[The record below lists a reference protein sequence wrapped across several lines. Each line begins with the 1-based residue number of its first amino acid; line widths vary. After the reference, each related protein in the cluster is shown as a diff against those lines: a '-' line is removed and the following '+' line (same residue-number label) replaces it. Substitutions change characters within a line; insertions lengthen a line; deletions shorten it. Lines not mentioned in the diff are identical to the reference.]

1 MVAEF
6 MNNKLL
12 PTQLPQ
18 LNKTALGSTGILVS
32 RIGLGTVKFGRN
44 TSVNYPTQFSI
55 PDDQTIKQLLAT
67 AKELNINLLDTAPAY
82 GSSEER
88 LGKAVQHDRHEWIIS
103 SKVGEEF
110 KNNISLFNFTKE
122 YLIDSLHRSLQ
133 RLKTDYLDLLLIHSN
148 GHDEA
153 IINQYQVFETLADF
167 KKQGLIRAFGMSSKT
182 LAGGI
187 LAAQTADVVMVTLN
201 LNYLED
207 IPVIQEAYKLN
218 KGVLIKK
225 SLGSGYL
232 PVKQS
237 IDLIFKSPKILGINS
252 VVLGTINPLHL
263 IEVAKYICN

>member
-1 MVAEF
+1 MS
-6 MNNKLL
+6 NKLL
-12 PTQLPQ
+12 PIQLPQ
-18 LNKTALGSTGILVS
+18 LNKTSLGSTGILVS
-32 RIGLGTVKFGRN
+32 SVGLGTVKFGRN
-44 TSVNYPTQFSI
+44 TGVNYPKQFNI
-55 PDDQTIKQLLAT
+55 PDDKSIKQLLNT

-88 LGKAVQHDRHEWIIS
+88 LGKVLQNNRHEWIIS

-122 YLIDSLHRSLQ
+122 YLIDCLHRSLQ

-153 IINQYQVFETLADF
+153 IINQYQVFDTLADF

-182 LAGGI
+182 VAGGI

-237 IDLIFKSPKILGINS
+237 MDLIFKNPQILGIHS
-252 VVLGTINPLHL
+252 VILGTINPLHL
-263 IEVAKYICN
+263 IEAANFVAR